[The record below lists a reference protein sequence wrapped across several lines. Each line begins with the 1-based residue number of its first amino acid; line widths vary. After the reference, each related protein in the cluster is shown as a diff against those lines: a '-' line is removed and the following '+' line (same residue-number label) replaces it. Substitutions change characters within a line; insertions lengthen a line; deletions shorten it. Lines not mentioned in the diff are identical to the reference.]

1 MAAHNFTVSVDDQV
15 YLEEGGEE
23 LGAVR
28 IVESDYIVVYV
39 ENAGDFR
46 VAGPAVKSS
55 HDGKVV
61 LLREHLTPEF
71 LKAVENAHS
80 KETD

>member
-1 MAAHNFTVSVDDQV
+1 MAAHNFNVSVDDQV

-28 IVESDYIVVYV
+28 KVEHDHIVVYV
-39 ENAGDFR
+39 ENAGDFK
-46 VAGPAVKSS
+46 VDGPAVKSA

-61 LLREHLTPEF
+61 LVREHLSPEF

-80 KETD
+80 KETE

>member
-1 MAAHNFTVSVDDQV
+1 MANFNVAIDDQV

-28 IVESDYIVVYV
+28 KVAADHIVVYV
-39 ENAGDFR
+39 ENAGDFT
-46 VAGPAVKSS
+46 VDGPAVKSS

-61 LLREHLTPEF
+61 LLREHLSPEF

-80 KETD
+80 KETE